1 MQEAS
6 ISTRSRRWHRMKP
19 KWRARFEF
27 FDSAGNPDSKEARS
41 ALGKMRW
48 KKRRVIDFNWYTFF
62 FGPFHMLALGLWRK
76 ALVMTLALIG
86 IDLIVLALVGEDRFF
101 GRALNTAAW
110 SYCASTV
117 NYSYYLKKLR
127 GKTGWNPFRPD

>member
-6 ISTRSRRWHRMKP
+6 IPTRSRRWHRMKP

-27 FDSAGNPDSKEARS
+27 FDRYGDPYSTEGRAAKRGLSWKE
-41 ALGKMRW
+41 
-48 KKRRVIDFNWYTFF
+48 RRLIGFNWYTFLL
-62 FGPFHMLALGLWRK
+62 GPCHMVVLGLWRK
-76 ALVMTLALIG
+76 ALVLVLSLIAL
-86 IDLIVLALVGEDRFF
+86 DVLVLFASGGDEMF
-101 GRALNTAAW
+101 GRVSNIAAW
-110 SYCASTV
+110 FYCASTV